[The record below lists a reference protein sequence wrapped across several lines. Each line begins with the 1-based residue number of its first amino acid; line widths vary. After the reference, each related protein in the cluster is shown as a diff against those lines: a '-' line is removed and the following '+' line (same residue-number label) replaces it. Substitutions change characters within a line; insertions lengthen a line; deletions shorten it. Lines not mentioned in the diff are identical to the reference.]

1 MGHIALI
8 GPIGVG
14 KSTIA
19 PIVGARLRRPVI
31 DLDDM
36 RAELYATLGYDDA
49 AADDIY
55 RRDGVGGLIR
65 YWKPFEID
73 LVEHVVARE
82 PDAVLDFGAGHSH
95 YEDEGQQQRAA
106 AALAGHH
113 VVLLLPST
121 DLAWSERFLAARQP
135 EEHRATTLELNRVF
149 LRSPSNAMLAGRV
162 VLTGEREPEEIAD
175 DVVGG
180 LQPAL

>member
-19 PIVGARLRRPVI
+19 PIVGARLGRPVI

-36 RAELYATLGYDDA
+36 RAEFYATLGYDDA

-73 LVEHVVARE
+73 LVEHVAARE

-95 YEDEGQQQRAA
+95 YEDEDQRQRAA
-106 AALAGHH
+106 AATAIGYPTFDP
-113 VVLLLPST
+113 VNET
-121 DLAWSERFLAARQP
+121 
-135 EEHRATTLELNRVF
+135 
-149 LRSPSNAMLAGRV
+149 
-162 VLTGEREPEEIAD
+162 
-175 DVVGG
+175 
-180 LQPAL
+180 